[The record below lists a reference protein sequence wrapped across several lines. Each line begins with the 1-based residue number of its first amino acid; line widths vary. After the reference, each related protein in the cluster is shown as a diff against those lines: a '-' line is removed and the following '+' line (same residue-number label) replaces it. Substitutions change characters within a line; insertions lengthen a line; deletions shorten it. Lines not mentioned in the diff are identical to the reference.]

1 MGCVSSKLVSAA
13 GSCPLQLCQSAA
25 SSTDPAEP
33 TAGVEISPSVF
44 GFGVSSPLLLLR
56 VVFFLNPILGE
67 NLTNAAHSHNNHF
80 GLHLP
85 VIFSNELSN
94 FTRMKIN

>member
-44 GFGVSSPLLLLR
+44 GFSSPLLLLR
-56 VVFFLNPILGE
+56 VVCRTFFFSFLNPILGE
-67 NLTNAAHSHNNHF
+67 NLTNAAHSHSYRF

-85 VIFSNELSN
+85 VIFSNELG
-94 FTRMKIN
+94 